1 MDPTLG
7 TGKRKSLFGDLGKPT
22 LRGIR
27 KCPKCGTFNGTRGIS
42 CKNKQCDVV
51 FKERER
57 KKGHSAEAVKIITG
71 STFQLYSVRLRNRG
85 PDYRAFVQLPYI
97 QDVDGNPATVYDT
110 SVLVAASLCFVDSC
124 NKNGNSDTNVVI
136 KSEGNACVH
145 IRSAISCSQ
154 QAQPLGL
161 KNTILDGLQ
170 VNNEMKQA
178 IWQLATETSGPV
190 VQRVTKSI
198 MVVKCKVTAKQPL
211 GFLHCAFY
219 ETLRNRQQ
227 PDYKFQCTCRAF
239 KVRNTHTREDASKRC
254 VHFYACVCAFA
265 SDEKLAEEFSH
276 YINLDQTQSLAA
288 VTVPLSSDP
297 VQDTQILSMYPD
309 VEDSLSQVAATDT
322 DTMEVIIAEEDLLI
336 PASPPEK
343 KIKKDELAQTRSAL
357 LTLQEHK
364 QQPSSVSLLTS
375 LHTVTSVA
383 VTKDCTPPPT
393 VPQPLQFQIQSPSQP
408 IASQPQAA
416 SIRHVTLK
424 NSSAP
429 RKISSYPVVL
439 DEFSASISFQQ
450 WLASVTERIN
460 QTMHYG
466 FSGTPD
472 PLVFH
477 APQLFFECLQQ
488 RISAGTRKKRLPNFT
503 TGFVRKE
510 ALPLGSFTKYTWHI
524 TNIAQV
530 KQIFD
535 SNEISL
541 DLTRTFV
548 ENRGGT
554 FEPYEPPRPDAFSE
568 SKHKNHTPIRPFE
581 LKTYLKVGLATDSKD
596 ATPFIIEWIPD
607 ILPRSHIGELRIK
620 FEYGHQRN
628 GQIENRNSSV
638 NPSSASLPELTLQ
651 SQAVQFH

>member
-1 MDPTLG
+1 MDPSLG
-7 TGKRKSLFGDLGKPT
+7 QGKRKSPFGDLGKPT

-124 NKNGNSDTNVVI
+124 NRNGNSESNTI
-136 KSEGNACVH
+136 MKSGVDACVH
-145 IRSAISCSQ
+145 IQSAIDCSQ

-161 KNTILDGLQ
+161 KNAILDNLQ

-178 IWQLATETSGPV
+178 IWLLATETSGPV
-190 VQRVTKSI
+190 VQRVTKNI

-227 PDYKFQCTCRAF
+227 PEYKFQCTCRAF
-239 KVRNTHTREDASKRC
+239 KVRNAHTREDVNKRC

-265 SDEKLAEEFSH
+265 SDEKLTEEFGH
-276 YINLDQTQSLAA
+276 YINMDQI
-288 VTVPLSSDP
+288 PLSSEAA
-297 VQDTQILSMYPD
+297 QSAQILSMYPD

-336 PASPPEK
+336 PSPPEK
-343 KIKKDELAQTRSAL
+343 KVKKEDQLAA
-357 LTLQEHK
+357 
-364 QQPSSVSLLTS
+364 
-375 LHTVTSVA
+375 
-383 VTKDCTPPPT
+383 
-393 VPQPLQFQIQSPSQP
+393 
-408 IASQPQAA
+408 
-416 SIRHVTLK
+416 
-424 NSSAP
+424 
-429 RKISSYPVVL
+429 YPAVL
-439 DEFSASISFQQ
+439 DEFSASVSFQQ

-488 RISAGTRKKRLPNFT
+488 RISVGTRKKRLPNFT

-535 SNEISL
+535 SNEITL

-554 FEPYEPPRPDAFSE
+554 FEPYEPPRPDTFSE

-581 LKTYLKVGLATDSKD
+581 LKTYLKVGQTNESKEP
-596 ATPFIIEWIPD
+596 TPFIIEWIPD

-628 GQIENRNSSV
+628 GQIENRNSSA
-638 NPSSASLPELTLQ
+638 NSATPSATDLTLQ
-651 SQAVQFH
+651 SQTVQFRKILSS